1 MPCHR
6 KEENEGTV
14 AYDHNVEELSPC
26 SVITGYM
33 FTTRTQREYRLLIS
47 GDERKKM
54 VEYEGDVHMKVPMF
68 AGK

>member
-1 MPCHR
+1 MPCYH

-33 FTTRTQREYRLLIS
+33 FTTRTQRKYKLLIS
-47 GDERKKM
+47 GDESKTM
-54 VEYEGDVHMKVPMF
+54 EEYEGDVHMNVPMF
-68 AGK
+68 GGK